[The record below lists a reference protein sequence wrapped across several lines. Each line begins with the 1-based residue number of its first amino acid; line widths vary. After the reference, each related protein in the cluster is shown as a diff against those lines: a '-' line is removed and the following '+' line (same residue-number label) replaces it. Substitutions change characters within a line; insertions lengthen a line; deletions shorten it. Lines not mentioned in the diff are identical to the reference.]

1 MEESHAGTTTASSSV
16 VVTDA
21 TDTRSSDFFAQLLAE
36 QGSYLRALK
45 YGDIVEGTILRV
57 EREELIVDIGAK
69 SEGVVTAR
77 DMHTVT
83 DAERDEI
90 QVGAS
95 VLVFVVQPEDEQG
108 RIVLSLDR
116 ARQERSWRVLQ
127 ELADSGEIIEATI
140 VNYNKGG
147 LLVNLDGVRGFIPTS
162 QISGIGRGTD
172 VQKQADMAR
181 RVGSTVRLKVI
192 EMSRARNRLILS
204 ERQAN
209 SESRDLRKGAILSEI
224 AVNETRDGVV
234 TSVCDFGVFV
244 DIGGADGLVHLSEL
258 SWSRVRHPGDVF
270 QVGDQTKV
278 LVLSIDKDSKRIA
291 LSVKRTQTE
300 PWSTVASLFSVGQI
314 LEGVVTQ
321 KVEFGAFVRL
331 GDGIEGL
338 IHISELN
345 KVGSDTVKEGDTVT
359 VRIARIDAER
369 RRVGLSLQITPDA
382 EQPASE

>member
-1 MEESHAGTTTASSSV
+1 MEESHAGTTTASPSV

-36 QGSYLRALK
+36 QGNYLRALK

-108 RIVLSLDR
+108 RIALSLDR

-181 RVGSTVRLKVI
+181 RVGNTVRLKII

-224 AVNETRDGVV
+224 AVNDVREGVV

-314 LEGVVTQ
+314 IAGVVTQ
-321 KVEFGAFVRL
+321 KVDFGAFVRL

-338 IHISELN
+338 IHVSELN

>member
-1 MEESHAGTTTASSSV
+1 MEESHAGTTTASPSV

-36 QGSYLRALK
+36 QGNYLRALK

-108 RIVLSLDR
+108 RIALSLDR

-181 RVGSTVRLKVI
+181 RVGNTVRLKII

-224 AVNETRDGVV
+224 AVNDVREGVV

-314 LEGVVTQ
+314 IAGVVTQ
-321 KVEFGAFVRL
+321 KVDFGAFVRL

-338 IHISELN
+338 IHVSELN

-359 VRIARIDAER
+359 VRIVRIDAER